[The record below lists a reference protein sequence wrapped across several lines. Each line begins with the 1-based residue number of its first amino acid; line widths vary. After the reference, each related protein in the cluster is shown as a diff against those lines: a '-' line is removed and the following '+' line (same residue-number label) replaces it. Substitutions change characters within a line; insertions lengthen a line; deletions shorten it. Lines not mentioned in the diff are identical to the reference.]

1 LKGGEK
7 VEKMTLFFLKAILFA
22 ICFLGGFS
30 IAGAL
35 KIANTMAWIPY
46 LGGLIGLIG
55 AVIILEVEKY
65 IKKAPLGS
73 SIGGATGLILG
84 LVVARLLMFP
94 FECFRDE
101 AFLHYL
107 ILLSLSGI
115 FGYLGL
121 ALGSSKAGEIGKFT
135 ASALIPSALSKNL
148 SRYILDTSVI
158 IDGRIADICET
169 GFVEGTLI
177 IPQFILQELHHIAD
191 SNDSLKKI
199 RGRRGLDVIEK
210 IQKQKDL
217 EIIFLDQNPLKDNV
231 DAKLVDLALELRGT
245 IITNDFN
252 LNKVAELR
260 GVKVLNL
267 NKLANALKPAVL
279 PGEVLNA
286 QIIREGKTPGQG
298 IAYMDDGTMIVVEN
312 ARRHIGRTIEVVV
325 TSVLQTGTGRMI
337 FTEIKNG

>member
-1 LKGGEK
+1 
-7 VEKMTLFFLKAILFA
+7 M
-22 ICFLGGFS
+22 GGFS
-30 IAGAL
+30 ITGRLWETQASP
-35 KIANTMAWIPY
+35 WVPY
-46 LGGLIGLIG
+46 LGAFLGLVLS
-55 AVIILEVEKY
+55 VFVLEIEKLF
-65 IKKAPLGS
+65 KKIPLRNS
-73 SIGGATGLILG
+73 LGGVTGLVLG

-94 FECFRDE
+94 FDVFRDD
-101 AFLHYL
+101 AFVHYFL
-107 ILLSLSGI
+107 LLSLSGI

-121 ALGSSKAGEIGKFT
+121 ALGSNKAEEIGKLTNSNLFP
-135 ASALIPSALSKNL
+135 APFSKNMN
-148 SRYILDTSVI
+148 RYLLDTSVI

-169 GFVEGTLI
+169 GFIEGTLI

-217 EIIFLDQNPLKDNV
+217 EIIILDQNPPKDNV
-231 DAKLVDLALELRGT
+231 DAKLVDLALELQGI

-279 PGEVLNA
+279 PGEILNA

-298 IAYMDDGTMIVVEN
+298 IAYMDDGTMVVVEN
-312 ARRHIGRTIEVVV
+312 ARRFIGRTIEVVV

>member
-1 LKGGEK
+1 MKGGER
-7 VEKMTLFFLKAILFA
+7 VNQLILKAILIL
-22 ICFLGGFS
+22 ICLIGGYIIS
-30 IAGAL
+30 DHIG
-35 KIANTMAWIPY
+35 NTEEIPWTPY
-46 LGGLIGLIG
+46 LGAFLGLILS
-55 AVIILEVEKY
+55 VIILEVEKQ
-65 IKKAPLGS
+65 IKKAPLRRS
-73 SIGGATGLILG
+73 LGGVTGLVLG

-94 FECFRDE
+94 FDFFRNDV
-101 AFLHYL
+101 FLHYL
-107 ILLSLSGI
+107 ILVFLSGI

-121 ALGSSKAGEIGKFT
+121 TLGSNKAEGIGKL
-135 ASALIPSALSKNL
+135 ANSALFPSPLSKNL
-148 SRYILDTSVI
+148 SRYLLDTSVI

-191 SNDSLKKI
+191 SSDSLKKI

-210 IQKQKDL
+210 IQKQKDQ
-217 EIIFLDQNPLKDNV
+217 EVIILDQNPPKDNV
-231 DAKLVDLALELRGT
+231 DAKLVDLALELNGT

-260 GVKVLNL
+260 GVKCLNL

-279 PGEVLNA
+279 SGEVLTV

-298 IAYMDDGTMIVVEN
+298 IAYMDDGTMVVVEN
-312 ARRHIGRTIEVVV
+312 ARRHIGKTIEVVV

>member
-1 LKGGEK
+1 MDQLLLKTILILICLSGGYFISSHLMGDQNIPWVPYSGALLGLILSMVVLAFEK
-7 VEKMTLFFLKAILFA
+7 KIKKIPVRHS
-22 ICFLGGFS
+22 LGGV
-30 IAGAL
+30 
-35 KIANTMAWIPY
+35 
-46 LGGLIGLIG
+46 IGL
-55 AVIILEVEKY
+55 V
-65 IKKAPLGS
+65 
-73 SIGGATGLILG
+73 LG

-94 FECFRDE
+94 FDCFRND
-101 AFLHYL
+101 AFLHYF
-107 ILLSLSGI
+107 ILLSFSSI

-121 ALGSSKAGEIGKFT
+121 AYGATKAEEFGKLTSSVI
-135 ASALIPSALSKNL
+135 LPSALSKNI
-148 SRYILDTSVI
+148 SRYLLDTSVI

-169 GFVEGTLI
+169 GFIEGTLI

-191 SNDSLKKI
+191 SSDSLKKT

-217 EIIFLDQNPLKDNV
+217 EVLIMDQNPSKDNV
-231 DAKLVDLALELRGT
+231 DAKLVDLAMELKGI

-279 PGEVLNA
+279 PGEILNA

-298 IAYMDDGTMIVVEN
+298 IAYMDDGTMVVVEN

>member
-1 LKGGEK
+1 MNQYFYKIFLLALCTIFGFFISEHLLGTLTIPWAPYGGALFGLFVAALIIGIEK
-7 VEKMTLFFLKAILFA
+7 KIKKIPVRNS
-22 ICFLGGFS
+22 LGG
-30 IAGAL
+30 
-35 KIANTMAWIPY
+35 
-46 LGGLIGLIG
+46 
-55 AVIILEVEKY
+55 V
-65 IKKAPLGS
+65 
-73 SIGGATGLILG
+73 TGLVLG

-94 FECFRDE
+94 FDFFRND
-101 AFLHYL
+101 ALLYYL
-107 ILLSLSGI
+107 VLISFSCI
-115 FGYLGL
+115 FGYLGMSY
-121 ALGSSKAGEIGKFT
+121 GSSKAEEIGRLTSSPILPT
-135 ASALIPSALSKNL
+135 ASSKTKSHYL
-148 SRYILDTSVI
+148 LDTSVI

-169 GFVEGTLI
+169 GFIQGVLI

-210 IQKQKDL
+210 IQNHKDL
-217 EIIFLDQNPLKDNV
+217 EVIILDQNPPKDNV
-231 DAKLVDLALELRGT
+231 DAKLVDLALELQGT

-279 PGEVLNA
+279 PGEILNA

-312 ARRHIGRTIEVVV
+312 ARKHIGRTLEVMV

>member
-1 LKGGEK
+1 MKGGEI
-7 VEKMTLFFLKAILFA
+7 VNQFLLKALLII
-22 ICFLGGFS
+22 ICLIGGFFIS
-30 IAGAL
+30 GRLFETEAIP
-35 KIANTMAWIPY
+35 WIPY
-46 LGGLIGLIG
+46 LGAFLGLVLAIM
-55 AVIILEVEKY
+55 VLEIEKQF
-65 IKKAPLGS
+65 KKIPLRS
-73 SIGGATGLILG
+73 SLGGVTGLVLG

-94 FECFRDE
+94 FDCFRTDT
-101 AFLHYL
+101 FLHYF

-121 ALGSSKAGEIGKFT
+121 ALGSTKAGEIGKF
-135 ASALIPSALSKNL
+135 ADSALFPSTLSKNQN
-148 SRYILDTSVI
+148 RYLLDTSVI

-217 EIIFLDQNPLKDNV
+217 EVMILDRNPPKDNV
-231 DAKLVDLALELRGT
+231 DAKLVDLALEMHGT

-260 GVKVLNL
+260 GVKCLNL

-298 IAYMDDGTMIVVEN
+298 IAYMDDGTMVVVEN